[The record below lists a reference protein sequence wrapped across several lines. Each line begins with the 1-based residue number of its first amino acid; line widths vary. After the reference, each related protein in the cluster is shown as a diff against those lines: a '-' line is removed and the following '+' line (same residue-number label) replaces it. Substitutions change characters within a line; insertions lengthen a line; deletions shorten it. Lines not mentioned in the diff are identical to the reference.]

1 MITAYHL
8 QVLFHNFIKCASKQL
23 DGQTKLS
30 NIKDILASW
39 IILKWPRFLFHI
51 FRFPHFQR
59 GASCL
64 PRFVTSW
71 SASCWSDFRPR
82 RLPTP
87 SASAH
92 DATRLQCR
100 RSEKSCESNLA
111 KILEGLVKWGY
122 STPSHTFF
130 LIFHDM
136 YSNIKHP
143 FWGTTCIGN
152 LYLVISFFGG
162 MEAFKIRDWS
172 IYPLVN

>member
-82 RLPTP
+82 RDAFAM
-87 SASAH
+87 SA
-92 DATRLQCR
+92 QW
-100 RSEKSCESNLA
+100 
-111 KILEGLVKWGY
+111 KILRIESSEDSWGSRKMGVQY
-122 STPSHTFF
+122 PKSYIF
-130 LIFHDM
+130 LDIPWYVFQYKASILGYHLYRKPLLGDFIFRR
-136 YSNIKHP
+136 YGS
-143 FWGTTCIGN
+143 
-152 LYLVISFFGG
+152 L
-162 MEAFKIRDWS
+162 
-172 IYPLVN
+172 